1 MNSRKLM
8 WILDATRATGIEL
21 IEKFL
26 SLVNELFQPPK
37 RNNPT
42 EGNKEQLEE
51 KFRSSLLLSVVILL
65 IAVVARVQNARITIT
80 SAKER
85 KNKPHYLINRE
96 VTLVNE
102 YLLSF
107 SLFFTSILY
116 MLQNSNVTK

>member
-1 MNSRKLM
+1 M
-8 WILDATRATGIEL
+8 WIWDGAKENFDFIEIFLFLVKGL
-21 IEKFL
+21 I
-26 SLVNELFQPPK
+26 QPPK
-37 RNNPT
+37 SNNPT

-107 SLFFTSILY
+107 SLFFTFILY
-116 MLQNSNVTK
+116 MSQNSNVSK